1 MRVHHTKAIKPAV
14 EIKSEEELSFVLF
27 CLDGLAKKL
36 NLPTPEIYQKSKES
50 GLLQDYIIEKYDILH
65 TLSKEYLLDD
75 LINLMKE
82 KNLL

>member
-1 MRVHHTKAIKPAV
+1 MSNHRTETIKSAV
-14 EIKSEEELSFVLF
+14 ELKSEEELSFVLF

-65 TLSKEYLLDD
+65 TLGKEYLLDD
-75 LINLMKE
+75 LSGLMKE
-82 KNLL
+82 NNLL